1 MLRSLLFV
9 PGDSD
14 RKLAKAPTIAAD
26 ALILDL
32 EDAVVPERKAA
43 ARRNVA
49 DYLLQ
54 HKAGDRQSVWVRIN
68 ALDTDEAAR
77 DLAAVVP
84 AAPDGLVLPKA
95 RSARQVRTLAD
106 QLDALEAD
114 SGQTAGRIGIIPVV
128 TETAA
133 AVFQLD
139 GYTPDLPRLR
149 ALTWGAE
156 DLSVVIGATRTRD
169 ERGCWL
175 PVFQQ
180 VQSLA
185 LLAAGAARVPAID
198 TIYGQF
204 TDGDGLKRIAEQARQ
219 QGFTGMLAIHP
230 DQVPIINAAF
240 APNADEIAHAR
251 RIVQKFANA
260 DGAGT
265 IELDGR
271 MLDEPHL
278 RRAQRI
284 LDACE

>member
-1 MLRSLLFV
+1 
-9 PGDSD
+9 
-14 RKLAKAPTIAAD
+14 
-26 ALILDL
+26 
-32 EDAVVPERKAA
+32 
-43 ARRNVA
+43 
-49 DYLLQ
+49 
-54 HKAGDRQSVWVRIN
+54 
-68 ALDTDEAAR
+68 
-77 DLAAVVP
+77 
-84 AAPDGLVLPKA
+84 VLPKA
-95 RSARQVRTLAD
+95 RSARQVRALAD
-106 QLDALEAD
+106 QLDALEAA

-133 AVFQLD
+133 AVFQLG

-149 ALTWGAE
+149 GLTWGAE

-169 ERGCWL
+169 ERGRWL

-198 TIYGQF
+198 TIYDQF
-204 TDGDGLKRIAEQARQ
+204 TDNDGLKRIAEQARQ

-251 RIVQKFANA
+251 RIVQKFADA
-260 DGAGT
+260 DRAGA